1 LPDADSQTVVFV
13 SCPGGSNVSLM
24 SYKAATILEKQG
36 YGKFVKLAG
45 DKFKEKD
52 LQRLSDAAK
61 YAEKWVLIEGC
72 TKGCG
77 KKALDGAGINPN
89 EHIVVTNLGIERE
102 NKIDYTNEE
111 LDQVLNAVKAVL
123 G

>member
-1 LPDADSQTVVFV
+1 MPDTNGKTVVFV

-45 DKFKEKD
+45 EQFKEKN
-52 LQRLSDAAK
+52 LQWLNDAKK

-72 TKGCG
+72 TKRCG
-77 KKALDGAGINPN
+77 KKVLDSAAI
-89 EHIVVTNLGIERE
+89 EEDKHFVVTSLGIERE
-102 NKIDYTNEE
+102 NKIDYTKEE
-111 LDQVLNAVKAVL
+111 LEKVISAVTAIL
-123 G
+123 D